1 MKITIIKKSD
11 TKVKTISV
19 CPWLVDQPPVEPS
32 K

>member
-19 CPWLVDQPPVEPS
+19 CPWLVDMPPVS
-32 K
+32 QK